1 MEVRLFGSRRR
12 IGYFGPDTRMM
23 YEAAIKKLKKSGVNK
38 FDISDVSVYHEGRLL
53 KGFFYIIGT
62 DDPSEDRLLF
72 DTAAKVRKTLLFKI
86 IYALGINKRYKY

>member
-1 MEVRLFGSRRR
+1 MKINKIELYNIGS
-12 IGYFGPDTRMM
+12 
-23 YEAAIKKLKKSGVNK
+23 YEGINK